1 MAKKSNAGK
10 SQSELASSFSAQNKS
25 PSVNTNTLAGILKAS
40 KTQSLFGTNKVNVP
54 DPKLTDASIRASGNE
69 LRAKNRAK
77 GNVPGTSNYKPPKPP
92 PSSKASGTVKPPTKK
107 TTKTPPTPKVES
119 EPEQFFDS
127 SASSSEAPI
136 TQTAIK
142 TAPID
147 TVEFVDET
155 LSTELLLELLFEDVG
170 GQELLTIAR
179 NDTVNGQEVAYQPFK
194 NLGILQE
201 IYNPINLLK
210 LQETSDKLF
219 SNFTINLRNK
229 IPKIGNG
236 LYGANYYLDLE
247 AGDGIIE
254 FVNLKSD
261 EQVEIQI
268 ASAGI
273 IEDVGI

>member
-1 MAKKSNAGK
+1 MAKKSNAGQ
-10 SQSELASSFSAQNKS
+10 SQADLASKLSAQNKS

-40 KTQSLFGTNKVNVP
+40 GQSKAKSSP
-54 DPKLTDASIRASGNE
+54 TDANKRSTGNE
-69 LRAKNRAK
+69 LRAKNRAR
-77 GNVPGTSNYKPPKPP
+77 GNVPGTSNYKPPTPP
-92 PSSKASGTVKPPTKK
+92 PSSKVSGAVKPPKKK
-107 TTKTPPTPKVES
+107 TPKTRPTPKVES
-119 EPEQFFDS
+119 EPEQFFS
-127 SASSSEAPI
+127 ISSSSSDTPVAEE
-136 TQTAIK
+136 AIK

-147 TVEFVDET
+147 TVEFVDEA
-155 LSTELLLELLFEDVG
+155 LSAELLLELLFEDVG

-179 NDTVNGQEVAYQPFK
+179 NDTVNGQDVAYQPFK

-201 IYNPINLLK
+201 IYSPTNLLK